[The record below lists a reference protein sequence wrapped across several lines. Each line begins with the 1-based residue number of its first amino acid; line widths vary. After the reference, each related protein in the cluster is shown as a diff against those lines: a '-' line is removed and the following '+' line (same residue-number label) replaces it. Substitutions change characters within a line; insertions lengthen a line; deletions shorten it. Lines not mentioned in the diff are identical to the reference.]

1 MKEVK
6 NSVIQLTKMMS
17 ENEKFAFLNISKSS
31 IIGLNKKS
39 EKSFPPEVSK
49 EIVKSINLNGPRIMK
64 SVSPDLAAE
73 IRDDRHSAI
82 GLKSNHKY
90 YSPNLFEHYFQT
102 DKYIFDSIVQ
112 FFIKNTSNVVVSLHD
127 QKRVANILGI
137 RYNII
142 NVGYHSLYKRF
153 EETYNQIAQ
162 YNGKAEYCLLDCS
175 SLGLALASKIWEN
188 LDMSI
193 IDLGKALNFTK
204 EYSLAAKN
212 ESR

>member
-64 SVSPDLAAE
+64 SVSSDLAAE

-90 YSPNLFEHYFQT
+90 YSPNLFEYYFQT
-102 DKYIFDSIVQ
+102 DKHIFDSIVE

-142 NVGYHSLYKRF
+142 TVGYHSLYKRF

-175 SLGLALASKIWEN
+175 SLGLALASRIWEN